1 MSQTTPHNIL
11 HWIDE
16 NFEKPVIVICLLVAL
31 ILIPYQV
38 FTRYI
43 LGTWL
48 QFNVDTSMVEELSLF
63 CFITAI
69 YFGASL
75 SIRRRKSLR
84 MTAIMELVPER
95 WKNLV
100 LMVQRLRLSGADR
113 PHRLSVHGHDGSPDP
128 PAAGHA
134 DVENALSRALY
145 RAVRRLSADE
155 HPSCAGSVQA
165 DTRVRFRAAPRR
177 CRGNGRSWPRP

>member
-48 QFNVDTSMVEELSLF
+48 QFNVDTSWWKNSPSS
-63 CFITAI
+63 
-69 YFGASL
+69 ASL
-75 SIRRRKSLR
+75 PPSIS
-84 MTAIMELVPER
+84 E
-95 WKNLV
+95 
-100 LMVQRLRLSGADR
+100 
-113 PHRLSVHGHDGSPDP
+113 PH
-128 PAAGHA
+128 
-134 DVENALSRALY
+134 
-145 RAVRRLSADE
+145 
-155 HPSCAGSVQA
+155 
-165 DTRVRFRAAPRR
+165 
-177 CRGNGRSWPRP
+177 

>member
-1 MSQTTPHNIL
+1 MPFQPFSVFLCKPPPISPAESAADKQGVCGSPSWGVGLEKTISPAFPSRPHNIL

-69 YFGASL
+69 YF
-75 SIRRRKSLR
+75 
-84 MTAIMELVPER
+84 
-95 WKNLV
+95 
-100 LMVQRLRLSGADR
+100 
-113 PHRLSVHGHDGSPDP
+113 
-128 PAAGHA
+128 
-134 DVENALSRALY
+134 
-145 RAVRRLSADE
+145 
-155 HPSCAGSVQA
+155 
-165 DTRVRFRAAPRR
+165 
-177 CRGNGRSWPRP
+177 